1 MFNTHIGQVYT
12 MGTDI
17 IDGNCKTFARLDCGS
32 ASCDYSEKINM
43 RPDMPTHIVL
53 RKFEQHGWSVHE
65 RLKRRCICP
74 KCRRIEKERKD
85 MKPQPS
91 LAVAITADAPPPRN
105 LTPLETV
112 SVIDKLRAVFDEK
125 AGIYLDGMSDKK
137 IGEQLDIPWAS
148 VAQFRESIGYKL
160 KGNPELLALKGDIA
174 VMREMLAECER
185 RLTKLEGEMK

>member
-1 MFNTHIGQVYT
+1 
-12 MGTDI
+12 
-17 IDGNCKTFARLDCGS
+17 
-32 ASCDYSEKINM
+32 
-43 RPDMPTHIVL
+43 
-53 RKFEQHGWSVHE
+53 
-65 RLKRRCICP
+65 
-74 KCRRIEKERKD
+74 